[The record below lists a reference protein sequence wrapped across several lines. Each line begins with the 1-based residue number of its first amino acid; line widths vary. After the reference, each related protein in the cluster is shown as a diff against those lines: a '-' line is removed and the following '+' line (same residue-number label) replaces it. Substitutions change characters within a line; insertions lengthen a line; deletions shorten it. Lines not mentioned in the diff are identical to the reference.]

1 MVEFC
6 FLAFFFISY
15 PNNDT
20 MSLNQKN
27 AHNRSISLL
36 TSGKN

>member
-20 MSLNQKN
+20 MSLNQKTRIT
-27 AHNRSISLL
+27 AVYRY
-36 TSGKN
+36 